1 MGAIRRLCVLVA
13 FAFIVVAPSARSAPM
28 YTDFATI
35 RTSAVIIALGT
46 IHQVALPNGTAS
58 NTVDIDRVIRGTASR
73 GPLAVKESPD
83 GHIMGDGQRVIAF
96 IDGSGALRWIGTLVA
111 GASLET
117 GVIELKGFF
126 DFNAH
131 LVHPGLMTLAQ
142 LQTLLATGVLDQTF
156 DATLAFRDGHGGFAR
171 SARTLSI
178 QYAPL
183 TRTLHVNGSTPVC
196 LSPSALFGLDW
207 RSFELRFTDTCPSA
221 QANAASR
228 SLDLDGRYTGV
239 DAATGHI
246 QVELVPT
253 RPLMTEAE
261 YATFASDP
269 HIADMTSIV
278 AIALSDGTT
287 WTWRIEKDV
296 VDPSGKAHG
305 AGGVSMSS
313 SQGTSSGK
321 MVTQDTYDF
330 DGGVKIVISPGATS
344 GSSGGNARELVPLV
358 DAHTIGSCVFSQTG
372 QADRTCALTT
382 RAPLV
387 IRR

>member
-1 MGAIRRLCVLVA
+1 MASMRRLFVLLVA
-13 FAFIVVAPSARSAPM
+13 VCVFAIAPGARSAPM

-35 RTSAVIIALGT
+35 RTSATIIALGT
-46 IHQVALPNGTAS
+46 VHQIAGPNGTAS
-58 NTVDIDRVIRGTASR
+58 ITVDIDKTIRGTAAR

-83 GHIMGDGQRVIAF
+83 GHITVDNQRVVAF
-96 IDGSGALRWIGTLVA
+96 VDNNGALRWVGTLVA

-117 GVIELKGFF
+117 GVIQLQGFF

-142 LQTLLATGVLDQTF
+142 MQTFLATGALDQTF

-171 SARTLSI
+171 SARTLTV

-183 TRTLHVNGSTPVC
+183 TRALHVSGSTPVC
-196 LSPSALFGLDW
+196 LAPNSLFSLDW
-207 RSFELRFTDTCPSA
+207 QRFDLHFTDTCPSA

-228 SLDLDGRYTGV
+228 GLELDGKFTGV

-261 YATFASDP
+261 YTMFASDP
-269 HIADMTSIV
+269 HIADMTNV
-278 AIALSDGTT
+278 AGIALSDGTS
-287 WTWRIEKDV
+287 WTWRIEKDI
-296 VDPSGKAHG
+296 VDPSGKAHA

-313 SQGTSSGK
+313 QMVAGK
-321 MVTQDTYDF
+321 TVSRDEYDF
-330 DGGVKIVISPGATS
+330 DGGVKIILSPGAGS
-344 GSSGGNARELVPLV
+344 GSPGGNPRGIVTLV
-358 DAHTIGSCVFSQTG
+358 DSRTLGSCTFTQRG
-372 QADRTCALTT
+372 QADRTCTLAM